1 MTTLPTQAPP
11 ASIALRTLPDAGH
24 GDRDGGTE
32 DAFPQWLDECTAAAR
47 ERAVQRLCD
56 PAGVRD
62 RAAYAAWLRRTAAA
76 WARVPLPV
84 APEPQRW
91 PFDAVGPACLD
102 VLGPLGADLR
112 DVTMASGA
120 AVCVPVALTGPV
132 GRGRADG
139 RSHEVLPLL
148 AAAVYVTVEICART
162 AGLVP
167 DALALSRDPRTP
179 LGLRFL
185 RRCSSASAARTV
197 LRRELGTW
205 AARTHRLDPTD
216 GHATGPQTL
225 DLTAR
230 TATRLTT
237 ALADALDTRRRGW

>member
-1 MTTLPTQAPP
+1 MTTLPTHAPP
-11 ASIALRTLPDAGH
+11 ASITLRTLPDPARADHGH
-24 GDRDGGTE
+24 GS
-32 DAFPQWLDECTAAAR
+32 FPDLLDECTAAAR
-47 ERAVQRLCD
+47 DRAVQRLCY
-56 PAGVRD
+56 PAAVRD
-62 RAAYAAWLRRTAAA
+62 RAAYATWLRRTAAA

-102 VLGPLGADLR
+102 VLGPLEADLR

-120 AVCVPVALTGPV
+120 AVCVPVWPAAPV
-132 GRGRADG
+132 GRGRTGG
-139 RSHEVLPLL
+139 RTREVLPLL

-162 AGLVP
+162 AELVP

-179 LGLRFL
+179 VGLRFL

-197 LRRELGTW
+197 LRGELATW
-205 AARTHRLDPTD
+205 AERTRQLDPPD
-216 GHATGPQTL
+216 GHATGPQSL
-225 DLTAR
+225 DLAAR
-230 TATRLTT
+230 TATRLAT